1 MPLSFIVDGRHDAQ
15 ATVLLAHGAGASMDS
30 PAMNTLVAALTGAG
44 LRIARFEFAY
54 MAARRTGQRKPPPK
68 AEMLIPEFGEAVRNL
83 DWTGQLIIGGKS
95 MGGRV
100 TSMIA
105 DDLHAADMIAGLLCL
120 GYPFHPPGKPG
131 QLRTRPSGRPC
142 DAGTH
147 LPGNAGP
154 VRDAQ
159 RRRRLLAVSQIEML
173 WIEDGDHD
181 LRPRKAVAGVSFEQ
195 SITEM
200 AAKVRDW
207 VDRIPG

>member
-1 MPLSFIVDGRHDAQ
+1 LPLSFIVDGRHDAQ

-83 DWTGQLIIGGKS
+83 DWTGRLIIGGKS

-100 TSMIA
+100 ASMIA

-131 QLRTRPSGRPC
+131 QLRTGHLVDLATPALIC
-142 DAGTH
+142 QGT
-147 LPGNAGP
+147 
-154 VRDAQ
+154 RDPFGTRNDVVAYS
-159 RRRRLLAVSQIEML
+159 LSPQIEML

-200 AAKVRDW
+200 AAKVRAW